1 MYRILIATTAALLGI
16 AASANAAEG
25 NVDAGKKL
33 FVKCAVCHGIGEKK
47 GVVGPNL
54 NDVVGRKAG
63 TQAEFLAKGAG
74 GYSKAMIAAGEG
86 GLVWN
91 EAEIAQYIQDP
102 KKMIAGNKMAFA
114 GFKAEQDRLDV
125 VAYIKTFSK
134 AAP

>member
-1 MYRILIATTAALLGI
+1 MRRLPRHRRK
-16 AASANAAEG
+16 ER
-25 NVDAGKKL
+25 
-33 FVKCAVCHGIGEKK
+33 
-47 GVVGPNL
+47 VVGPNL

-114 GFKAEQDRLDV
+114 GLKAEQDRLDV